1 MSANALA
8 HAVYEWARSNGA
20 LAEVSGLT
28 TGEPQQFTDLGEGD
42 LQSLNYAQERLSKGR
57 LVGVIANEADETV
70 TVVTKGLLG
79 PRVVKSL
86 PDQIDGVAMSYV
98 GGADLEAN
106 PPAVPA
112 ASSLGHPPHHMYDD
126 RIACGSSITAAPV
139 YGAGT
144 LGCLV
149 TTHDGTLCGLTNNHV
164 TGDCNHTLIGMHI
177 LSPAPMDADPDGPA
191 PMGIGRHHSFVP
203 LRSGDPQQ
211 VDAQELDVA
220 LFSITDH
227 PQVSSMQGSG
237 AFDTP
242 SAAVAP
248 AGRAMADLG

>member
-86 PDQIDGVAMSYV
+86 PDQIDGVAV
-98 GGADLEAN
+98 RRCPTL
-106 PPAVPA
+106 
-112 ASSLGHPPHHMYDD
+112 
-126 RIACGSSITAAPV
+126 AAP
-139 YGAGT
+139 T
-144 LGCLV
+144 
-149 TTHDGTLCGLTNNHV
+149 
-164 TGDCNHTLIGMHI
+164 
-177 LSPAPMDADPDGPA
+177 
-191 PMGIGRHHSFVP
+191 
-203 LRSGDPQQ
+203 
-211 VDAQELDVA
+211 
-220 LFSITDH
+220 
-227 PQVSSMQGSG
+227 
-237 AFDTP
+237 
-242 SAAVAP
+242 
-248 AGRAMADLG
+248 